1 MYAFSSIY
9 FVFSSICTIFAGKF
23 STSIACKDR
32 MNKHIH
38 YYICLLLMMC
48 SMAICRADIVNDEVF
63 HFVTKEDGL
72 SGESVA
78 RIMPDHIGRMWLATS
93 DGVSLYNGKRIV
105 TFKLGGDGTYV
116 FDLCESEDHTLYA
129 VTTKG
134 IFEKRKGDAEFHQI
148 HKEISKAEAILA
160 HQGTLYVGNR
170 EGFHVFHGKENRT
183 ITVGASR
190 MGVENG
196 VRDIKADA
204 QGNIW
209 FLSRYALNCYVPKT
223 GKYRSYVIADKMP
236 KGAALSRLAIWKDKF
251 YIGTKNNGLYV
262 YSLQR
267 HATPTHILGVGNVIT
282 YLQATSH
289 GEITVSTDGSGAYL
303 LDARTESIKETYHT
317 KGDRKHLLPSDAVYC
332 FVKDEHG
339 VDWFGFFRYGMSYT
353 YYKAP
358 IFQRY
363 RFGDFT
369 TEGLNVR
376 SFYIGNQVK
385 LIGTNEGLYY
395 VDEARKLVKLI
406 PMEQLLGAHIITNI
420 YYYKGLYYLATYD
433 GGLLMLN
440 PQTFAISRIP
450 NQPLLET
457 ATITSFDV
465 SRNGKLWI
473 GTGEGVFVWDGER
486 HITRYTENNSRLCGG
501 VTFLRFDGKGNG
513 WACSQGVSLYVAATQ
528 TFENSH
534 FPKGFFNVEAGL
546 SCVRGHQGLMFFP
559 KKTQIFYTNPGM
571 TQFGQLERPNE
582 FVGSKCYGFLDD
594 MKGHYW
600 IATDQGLYRL
610 NYQMQDLQHFGYGE
624 GLMCQFINSDGVKMD
639 AHGNIWV
646 ATSNGLMEVKQ
657 QALDEWLS
665 HNPYHITLYDIRR
678 GSDLMEHALEDH
690 ANDEHTISI
699 HWNILSEKLS
709 FRILLQDYARPYGRL
724 YQYKMEGDK
733 GWQSVSDGKD
743 ISLNHLFLG
752 VHQLKVRLAGAPA
765 TERSYKIIVTP
776 SWLAILEL
784 IILLS
789 AIILLLMWR
798 NYHKN
803 TKVLLDERNEIEGAL
818 MEVEQEKA
826 DLEVQHDLE
835 NEAMENEALESDVEE
850 TMGKTATQKYA
861 RVKVDEKEFANI
873 VERMKAYIEEKRCY
887 TNPDL
892 KMSDLAEVLG
902 LSSSKLSQ
910 VFSLYVKENYYEF
923 INRYRLEEFKR
934 LIAEGEYKRYTLTAL
949 SEQCGFK
956 KSSFFST
963 FRRVEGMTPT
973 EYLKAQNIKI

>member
-1 MYAFSSIY
+1 M
-9 FVFSSICTIFAGKF
+9 
-23 STSIACKDR
+23 
-32 MNKHIH
+32 KHIR
-38 YYICLLLMMC
+38 YYICLLMMMC
-48 SMAICRADIVNDEVF
+48 CVALCRADIVNDEVF

-72 SGESVA
+72 SGESVS
-78 RIMPDHIGRMWLATS
+78 RIMPDYLGRMWMATS

-105 TFKLGGDGTYV
+105 TFKVGGDGNYV
-116 FDLCESEDHTLYA
+116 FDICEGEDHTIYVA
-129 VTTKG
+129 TGRG
-134 IFEKRKGDAEFHQI
+134 IFEKRKGEGEFRQVHQ
-148 HKEISKAEAILA
+148 EISKAEAILDC
-160 HQGTLYVGNR
+160 GGKLYVGNR
-170 EGFHVFHGKENRT
+170 EGFHIFDEKGSRL

-196 VRDIKADA
+196 IRDIKADV

-262 YSLQR
+262 YSPKLRTAPYQ
-267 HATPTHILGVGNVIT
+267 ISGVGNVIT
-282 YLQATSH
+282 YLQASPPH
-289 GEITVSTDGSGAYL
+289 GEITVATDGSGAFL
-303 LDARTESIKETYHT
+303 LDAKTARIKDTYQIND
-317 KGDRKHLLPSDAVYC
+317 DRKHKLPSDAVYC

-339 VDWFGFFRYGMSYT
+339 VNWFGFFRFGMSYT

-363 RFGDFT
+363 HFGDFT

-385 LIGTNEGLYY
+385 VIGTNEGLYY
-395 VDEARKLVKLI
+395 VDEARKMVKLI
-406 PMEQLLGAHIITNI
+406 PKEQLLGAHIITNI
-420 YYYKGLYYLATYD
+420 TYYKGLYYIGTYD
-433 GGLLMLN
+433 GGLLILN

-450 NQPLLET
+450 DQPLL
-457 ATITSFDV
+457 ATTTIASFDIA
-465 SRNGKLWI
+465 RDGKLWI
-473 GTGEGVFVWDGER
+473 GTGEGVFVWDGEG

-501 VTFLRFDGKGNG
+501 ITTLRFDGRGNG
-513 WACSQGVSLYVAATQ
+513 WACSQGLSLYVAATQ

-534 FPKGFFNVEAGL
+534 FPKGFFNAELGL
-546 SCVRGHQGLMFFP
+546 WCVRGHQGLMFFP
-559 KKTQIFYTNPGM
+559 KLTKIFYTNPAM
-571 TQFGQLERPNE
+571 TQFGQLEMPND

-594 MKGHYW
+594 MKGYYW
-600 IATDQGLYRL
+600 IATDQGLFRL

-624 GLMCQFINSDGVKMD
+624 GLMCQFVNSDGVRMD
-639 AHGNIWV
+639 GHGQVWV
-646 ATSNGLMEVKQ
+646 ASSNGLMEVNRK
-657 QALDEWLS
+657 ALDYWLT
-665 HNPYHITLYDIRR
+665 HNPYHIALYDIRR
-678 GSDLMEHALEDH
+678 GSDLMEYALEDH
-690 ANDEHTISI
+690 ANDEHRISI

-724 YQYKMEGDK
+724 YQYKMDGDK
-733 GWQSVSDGKD
+733 EWTSVSDGKD
-743 ISLNHLFLG
+743 VSLHHLFLG

-765 TERSYKIIVTP
+765 TERTYQIVVVP

-784 IILLS
+784 IILLA
-789 AIILLLMWR
+789 AIILLLMWH

-826 DLEVQHDLE
+826 ELEVQQDLE
-835 NEAMENEALESDVEE
+835 NEVLENESIESDVEE
-850 TMGKTATQKYA
+850 TIGKTPSQKYA
-861 RVKVDEKEFANI
+861 RVKVDEEEFAHI

-934 LIAEGEYKRYTLTAL
+934 LIAAGEYKKYTLTAL
-949 SEQCGFK
+949 SEKCGFK

-973 EYLKAQNIKI
+973 EYLKAQNIKL

>member
-1 MYAFSSIY
+1 
-9 FVFSSICTIFAGKF
+9 
-23 STSIACKDR
+23 
-32 MNKHIH
+32 
-38 YYICLLLMMC
+38 MMC
-48 SMAICRADIVNDEVF
+48 NMAICRADIVNDEVF

-72 SGESVA
+72 SGESVS
-78 RIMPDHIGRMWLATS
+78 RIMPDYLGRMWIATS
-93 DGVSLYNGKRIV
+93 DGISLYDGKRIV
-105 TFKLGGDGTYV
+105 TFKLGSIGNYV
-116 FDLCESEDHTLYA
+116 FDICESEDHVIYVA
-129 VTTKG
+129 TKNG
-134 IFEKRKGDAEFHQI
+134 IFEKQKGEANFRQVYKDI
-148 HKEISKAEAILA
+148 KKAEAILA
-160 HQGTLYVGNR
+160 FRGKIYIGNR
-170 EGFHVFHGKENRT
+170 EGFHVVDDKGSRV

-196 VRDIKADA
+196 VRDIKEDA

-251 YIGTKNNGLYV
+251 YIGTKNNGLFV
-262 YSLQR
+262 FSLKQQ
-267 HATPTHILGVGNVIT
+267 AKISQVAGVGNVVT
-282 YLQATSH
+282 YLQTSQH
-289 GEITVSTDGSGAYL
+289 EEITVATDGTGAFL
-303 LDARTESIKETYHT
+303 LNARTASIKETYHT

-339 VDWFGFFRYGMSYT
+339 VNWFGFFRYGMSYT

-376 SFYIGNQVK
+376 CFYIGNQVK
-385 LIGTNEGLYY
+385 LIGSNEGLYY
-395 VDEARKLVKLI
+395 VNEVRKLVKLI

-450 NQPLLET
+450 HQPLLET

-465 SRNGKLWI
+465 SRDGKLWI
-473 GTGEGVFVWDGER
+473 GTGEGVFVWDGEGN
-486 HITRYTENNSRLCGG
+486 ITRYTENNSRLCGG
-501 VTFLRFDGKGNG
+501 VTTLQFDSKGNG

-534 FPKGFFNVEAGL
+534 FPNGFFNAEAEL

-559 KKTQIFYTNPGM
+559 KQTQIFYTNPSM

-582 FVGSKCYGFLDD
+582 FVNSRCYGFLDD

-624 GLMCQFINSDGVKMD
+624 GLMCQFINPNGVKMD
-639 AHGNIWV
+639 KQGNIWV
-646 ATSNGLMEVKQ
+646 ATSNGLMVVKQ
-657 QALDEWLS
+657 QALDYWLT
-665 HNPYHITLYDIRR
+665 HNPYHIALYDIRR
-678 GSDLMEHALEDH
+678 GSDLMEYALEDH

-733 GWQSVSDGKD
+733 EWRSVSDGKD
-743 ISLNHLFLG
+743 VSLHHLFLG

-765 TERSYKIIVTP
+765 TEQTYQIVVVP

-784 IILLS
+784 IILLA

-826 DLEVQHDLE
+826 ELEVQQE
-835 NEAMENEALESDVEE
+835 V
-850 TMGKTATQKYA
+850 GVKYA
-861 RVKVDEKEFANI
+861 RVKVDEKEFADI

-934 LIAEGEYKRYTLTAL
+934 LIAEGEYKKYTLTAL
-949 SEQCGFK
+949 SEKCGFK

-973 EYLKAQNIKI
+973 EYLKAQNIKL

>member
-1 MYAFSSIY
+1 
-9 FVFSSICTIFAGKF
+9 
-23 STSIACKDR
+23 
-32 MNKHIH
+32 
-38 YYICLLLMMC
+38 MC
-48 SMAICRADIVNDEVF
+48 SLAVCRADIVNDEVF

-72 SGESVA
+72 SGESVS
-78 RIMPDHIGRMWLATS
+78 RVMPDHLGRMWVATS

-105 TFKLGGDGTYV
+105 TFKPGGDGNYIY
-116 FDLCESEDHTLYA
+116 DLCESEDHAIYVATGR
-129 VTTKG
+129 G
-134 IFEKRKGDAEFHQI
+134 IFEKRNGEADFQQI
-148 HKEISKAEAILA
+148 HKEINKAETILA
-160 HQGTLYVGNR
+160 YQGKLYAGNR
-170 EGFHVFHGKENRT
+170 EGFHVFDEKGTSRV

-209 FLSRYALNCYVPKT
+209 FLSRYAINCYFPKT

-236 KGAALSRLAIWKDKF
+236 KGAALSRLAIWKGKF
-251 YIGTKNNGLYV
+251 FVGTKNNGLYV
-262 YSLQR
+262 CSLKGHVAPYQ
-267 HATPTHILGVGNVIT
+267 ISGVGNIVT
-282 YLQATSH
+282 YLQATQH
-289 GEITVSTDGSGAYL
+289 GEVTVATDGAGAFL
-303 LDARTESIKETYHT
+303 LDANTARIKEVYHT
-317 KGDRKHLLPSDAVYC
+317 KGDRKHCLPSDAVYC
-332 FVKDEHG
+332 FVKDVHG
-339 VDWFGFFRYGMSYT
+339 VNWFGFFRFGMSYT

-363 RFGDFT
+363 SFGDFT

-395 VDEARKLVKLI
+395 IDEARKIVKLI

-420 YYYKGLYYLATYD
+420 FYYKGLFYIASYD
-433 GGLLMLN
+433 GGLLMFN
-440 PQTFAISRIP
+440 PQTFSISRIP
-450 NQPLLET
+450 DQPLLTT
-457 ATITSFDV
+457 ATIASFDI
-465 SRNGKLWI
+465 SRDGNLWI
-473 GTGEGVFVWDGER
+473 GTGEGVFVWNGEKVMA
-486 HITRYTENNSRLCGG
+486 RYTENNSRLCGG
-501 VTFLRFDGKGNG
+501 VTTLRFDNKGNG
-513 WACSQGVSLYVAATQ
+513 WACSQGISLYVAATQ
-528 TFENSH
+528 TFENTH
-534 FPKGFFNVEAGL
+534 FPNGFFNTETGL
-546 SCVRGHQGLMFFP
+546 GCVRGHNGLMFFP
-559 KKTQIFYTNPGM
+559 KQTQIYYTNPGM

-582 FVGSKCYGFLDD
+582 FVGGKCYGFLDD
-594 MKGHYW
+594 MRGHYW

-624 GLMCQFINSDGVKMD
+624 GLMCQFINSDGIKMD
-639 AHGNIWV
+639 AKGRIWI
-646 ATSNGLMEVKQ
+646 ATSNGLMEVKR
-657 QALDEWLS
+657 QALENWLRQ
-665 HNPYHITLYDIRR
+665 NPYHIALYDIRR
-678 GSDLMEHALEDH
+678 GGDLMEYALEDH
-690 ANDEHTISI
+690 ANDEHSIRI

-724 YQYKMEGDK
+724 YQYRMDGEKE
-733 GWQSVSDGKD
+733 WRSVSDGKD
-743 ISLNHLFLG
+743 VEIAHLLPG
-752 VHQLKVRLAGAPA
+752 IHELKVRLAGAPA
-765 TERSYKIIVTP
+765 TERTYQITVLP

-784 IILLS
+784 IILIS
-789 AIILLLMWR
+789 AIVLLLMWR

-826 DLEVQHDLE
+826 QLEEQQDLE
-835 NEAMENEALESDVEE
+835 NEAGGNEGLESDVEE
-850 TMGKTATQKYA
+850 TMSKTSTQKYA
-861 RVKVDEKEFANI
+861 RVKVDEKEFADI
-873 VERMKAYIEEKRCY
+873 VERMKVYIEKKRCY

-892 KMSDLAEVLG
+892 KMSELAEVLG

-934 LIAEGEYKRYTLTAL
+934 LIAEGEYKKYTLTAL
-949 SEQCGFK
+949 SEKCGFK